1 MNYVEN
7 KEKLKVLTPN
17 GYKNF
22 AGIAYMGDKKI
33 MRLEFGNKS
42 FLECTE
48 NHKLFLSSG
57 EKKEAKDIKIGEWV
71 TCKNLKKT
79 KVKNIIHTDKILPV
93 YDLIEVEDG
102 HRYFTNEVLSSNCE
116 FITDDETLI
125 DSFVLS
131 KLQYK
136 EPEFYLGTIRW
147 YERPAPNNVYLV
159 ALDPSMGTENDF
171 ASIQVF
177 KLPDMVQIAEWQN
190 NKTNPRGQVK
200 ILMQIL
206 SFLEYELKNSDEQQN
221 DPDIF
226 WTFENNSLGE
236 AILQIIDDT
245 GEDRF
250 PGVLIN
256 EKKKKG
262 QTKRFR
268 KGMTTTNRN
277 KLSACARL
285 KSLIESN
292 RLKINSR
299 NLLKEL
305 KNYVA
310 FESSFKAKSGEHDDL
325 ISASLLI
332 IRMLDVALMWVDNI
346 DELKEYISDD
356 DISGYD
362 ENISG
367 PLPVVL

>member
-1 MNYVEN
+1 MNYIEN

-22 AGIAYMGDKKI
+22 SGIAYMGDKEIIKI
-33 MRLEFGNKS
+33 EFGNKS

-57 EKKEAKDIKIGEWV
+57 EKKEVKELKNGDWIQ
-71 TCKNLKKT
+71 CKFNKKT
-79 KVKNIIHTDKILPV
+79 KVKNIIHTNIIQPV

-102 HRYFTNEVLSSNCE
+102 HRYFTNTVLSSNCE

-125 DSFVLS
+125 DSYVLS

-136 EPEFYLGTIRW
+136 DPLFFLGTIRW
-147 YERPAPNNVYLV
+147 YEYPEPNKVYLV

-171 ASIQVF
+171 STIEVF
-177 KLPDMVQIAEWQN
+177 KLPEMIQVAEWQN
-190 NKTNPRGQVK
+190 NKTNTKGQVK
-200 ILMQIL
+200 VLMQIL
-206 SFLEYELKNSDEQQN
+206 NFIEYELKNNDEQKN
-221 DPDIF
+221 EPDIF
-226 WTFENNSLGE
+226 WTFENNSIGE
-236 AILQIIDDT
+236 AILQIIEDT

-250 PGVLIN
+250 PGVLIS

-277 KLSACARL
+277 KLSACARF
-285 KSLIESN
+285 KSLLESN

-310 FESSFKAKSGEHDDL
+310 FETSFRAKSGEHDDL
-325 ISASLLI
+325 ISSTLLI
-332 IRMLDVALMWVDNI
+332 IRMLDVALMWTDSI
-346 DELKEYISDD
+346 EELKEYISDD
-356 DISGYD
+356 DIGSYD
-362 ENISG
+362 ETDSG
-367 PLPVVL
+367 PMPIVL